1 MTRKIG
7 FLLWL
12 AFCLTV
18 PQVLF
23 AYQNILD
30 CVWGNEDCDSTF
42 YNKVLDLYE
51 DFKERYDLSN
61 SKARSFLS
69 DSQIQEIL
77 KALEN
82 KDADKKEIFHIM
94 DIINDIHSIKER
106 EFEALTEHHNF
117 EKILEYI
124 DEIDDANEDVVPVT
138 DFSDYFY
145 EARNCKIYNI
155 TYLPESRVYVSPD
168 FQRKEYFVSS
178 KHLERYIET
187 KNPGTCKIIK
197 NFTLDTTFENKGSV
211 RYVAPN
217 GKVYFLKKDD
227 EWGWYSNEMRI
238 VQSFDS
244 LDFLKAY
251 LRNNNPQIS
260 LD

>member
-1 MTRKIG
+1 MMRKIG
-7 FLLWL
+7 FLIGLV
-12 AFCLTV
+12 FCLAV
-18 PQVLF
+18 PQTLF

-30 CVWGNEDCDSTF
+30 CVWENENCDSKI
-42 YNKVLDLYE
+42 YDQILDLYE
-51 DFKERYDLSN
+51 EFKERYDLSN

-69 DSQIQEIL
+69 DSQIQEVI
-77 KALEN
+77 KALEKKN
-82 KDADKKEIFHIM
+82 ADKKEIFHIM

-106 EFEALTEHHNF
+106 EFEALTAHGNL
-117 EKILEYI
+117 EKILDYI
-124 DEIDDANEDVVPVT
+124 DAIDDSEDIVIP
-138 DFSDYFY
+138 DENFEDYFY
-145 EARNCKIYNI
+145 EARNCKVYNI

-178 KHLERYIET
+178 KYLERYIET

-227 EWGWYSNEMRI
+227 E
-238 VQSFDS
+238 
-244 LDFLKAY
+244 
-251 LRNNNPQIS
+251 
-260 LD
+260 